1 MNRQVLPAL
10 LCLSLPLAGHSQV
23 VNGDFEINRFGEP
36 ISGWTGTAHILGQ
49 PEGSPLLPPFNTP
62 PPPIGVSG
70 NCSAGIRSG
79 ATLRQAFVGEQGLG
93 YSLSFSAQAMTQP
106 TAGLLRVRVLTEGG
120 TVLAQLD
127 PILKSG
133 GAGSDGYSPFTLVVP
148 PLVAGG
154 ALAIE
159 FANTR
164 VPSQDSTVSVDAV
177 QLVATAPSAPPVLQV
192 KGYVGS
198 TFGSVVQLRWTEP
211 AFGYVLQSSSRISGP
226 WTNVPNVQ
234 PARKDG
240 QLAADISGPAAA
252 PQLYF
257 RLRAS
262 P

>member
-1 MNRQVLPAL
+1 MNRQVLPVL
-10 LCLSLPLAGHSQV
+10 FCLSLPLAGHSQV

-49 PEGSPLLPPFNTP
+49 PEGSPLIPPFNTP
-62 PPPIGVSG
+62 PPPISISG

-79 ATLRQAFVGEQGLG
+79 ATLRQCFVGEQGLG
-93 YSLSFSAQAMTQP
+93 YSLSFSAKAMNQP
-106 TAGLLRVRVLTEGG
+106 TAGLLRVRVMTEGG
-120 TVLAQLD
+120 NVLAQLD
-127 PILKSG
+127 PTLQLG
-133 GAGSDGYSPFTLVVP
+133 GAGSNGYSPFSLVVP
-148 PLVAGG
+148 PLAASGPLV
-154 ALAIE
+154 LE

-164 VPSQDSTVSVDAV
+164 LESQESTVSVDAV
-177 QLVATAPSAPPVLQV
+177 QLAATAPSAPPVLQV

-234 PARKDG
+234 LARKDG
-240 QLAADISGPAAA
+240 KLAADVSGPAAA
-252 PQLYF
+252 TSVYF
-257 RLRAS
+257 RLRSA